1 MREEIWE
8 QMGKSVI
15 PRRNLK
21 ESESRLGRGQ
31 TRRASGLRESGRLLT
46 RGLPGPYTNVLQ
58 FHLLYTET
66 TISSL

>member
-21 ESESRLGRGQ
+21 ESESRWGRGQ
-31 TRRASGLRESGRLLT
+31 TRRASGLRESGLPT
-46 RGLPGPYTNVLQ
+46 RGLPGPYANVLQ